1 MVENCSFCGTPVA
14 FGTGKMFV
22 KKDAKI
28 LWFCSRRC
36 EKNMLVLK
44 RNARE
49 VGFTAAYAVAKKQHL
64 AELKHIASGEH
75 GDAPAAPAKKTAK
88 KTAAK
93 KAKSAAP
100 RDDEETEAAPLETEE
115 D

>member
-36 EKNMLVLK
+36 EKNLLVLK
-44 RNARE
+44 RSPRDY
-49 VGFTAAYAVAKKQHL
+49 GFTAAYAVAKKQHI
-64 AELKHIASGEH
+64 AELKHIASGEA
-75 GDAPAAPAKKTAK
+75 DAAPAAAVKKAKKAPAKKAVVV
-88 KTAAK
+88 
-93 KAKSAAP
+93 
-100 RDDEETEAAPLETEE
+100 DEAEE
-115 D
+115 